1 MFLNTCRKVVVI
13 DDRIEEAVPLIKM
26 LSGNGAT
33 TLYYS
38 GQIDELPSEPIE
50 GIRLVFCDLK
60 FSVTADSKN
69 VISNV
74 VSILKKVISENNGP
88 YILLI
93 WSTHQ
98 NDYSSDLQAAL
109 DTEKI
114 TPAFILPLDKA
125 DFFESKETM
134 AGIQEDIYVEL
145 ERANLDT
152 GDEDKVKSII
162 ESVLMPV
169 NSIIHVPRPNIIQEV
184 SERLK
189 VALTNAQLFHLF
201 VLWEG
206 TIGDSAIQ
214 TVSTMYGEMG
224 RFPTDKR
231 LRAMFFYLAHN
242 RLEQRFE
249 KATPEEKFWAAM
261 DSLNDLFPY
270 FYTDNIHK
278 LTTDLFNI
286 STIEHL
292 KGVDEISSAKFNRWK
307 IISNTSND
315 RRPGNVF
322 YDPEKVFEP
331 HGLVKKKKI
340 TEESP
345 YEIHAQRILTDDVKY
360 LLVDVSSECDI
371 AQDKLYVSRVIPGI
385 MMPCEHYDQLKN
397 EGILGDTDYIYTFPI
412 IEIDEKDYYLI
423 FNLNQMFFLNTDELY
438 KLEHAFAFTEQYWIN
453 IKQKAATCVAK
464 HGIESFGKK

>member
-13 DDRIEEAVPLIKM
+13 DDRIEEALPLIKL

-33 TLYYS
+33 ALYYS
-38 GQIDELPSEPIE
+38 GQVEELPSEPID

-98 NDYSSDLQAAL
+98 NDYTSDLQAAL

-162 ESVLMPV
+162 ESVLVPA

-206 TIGDSAIQ
+206 TIGDSAVQ
-214 TVSTMYGEMG
+214 TVNTMYGEMEK
-224 RFPTDKR
+224 FSADKR

-249 KATPEEKFWAAM
+249 KATSEEKFWAAM

-307 IISNTSND
+307 IISNTSD
-315 RRPGNVF
+315 GKGPGNVF

-340 TEESP
+340 TKESP
-345 YEIHAQRILTDDVKY
+345 YEIHAQRILADDVKY

-385 MMPCEHYDQLKN
+385 MMPCEHYNQLN
-397 EGILGDTDYIYTFPI
+397 SEGILGEADYIYPFPV
-412 IEIDEKDYYLI
+412 IEIDEKDYCLI
-423 FNLNQMFFLNTDELY
+423 FNLNQMFFMNTDKLY
-438 KLEHAFAFTEQYWIN
+438 GLEHAFAFTEQYWIN
-453 IKQKAATCVAK
+453 IKQKAASCVAK
-464 HGIESFGKK
+464 HGIESFA